1 MPGSSREVIRA
12 IPSCRGCGN
21 RDLVPI
27 MDLGSQTL
35 TGRFQ
40 KPGDPDLPAGPL
52 ELVLCNGAPGDEI
65 CGLLQLRHS
74 CDPGEMFGETYGYRS
89 SMNATMIEHLRRKT
103 KRLLAHTGAGRGDR
117 VLDIGSND
125 GTLLRSYEGAPVE
138 RFGIDPSSSR
148 FAAEYPADV
157 RLIIDFF
164 SADKLRAYSGTG
176 FKIITSLAMFYD
188 VETPVQFMSE
198 IRSLLAFDGVWEFEQ
213 SYMPD
218 MLDRLS
224 YDTICH
230 EHLTYYGMRQ
240 IVWMAERS
248 GLKVL
253 DVELNSING
262 GSFSILAARREA
274 PYTPNTT
281 KIDALLTREFAS
293 NLADPAPYRAFAQ
306 QTAEHRKQVQRLFN
320 EFKRR
325 DQSILGYGASTKG
338 NVMLQYWGLTRS
350 DMPAIAEKHPGK
362 LGLLTPGTK
371 IPIISEQEARSRRP
385 DAFLVLPWHFKPEIV
400 RRESE
405 FLSKGGS
412 LLFPLPELHSVD
424 EQSARQPASELAVTQ

>member
-1 MPGSSREVIRA
+1 MSVSSGEAIRTIA
-12 IPSCRGCGN
+12 SCRACGN
-21 RDLVPI
+21 RELVPV
-27 MDLGSQTL
+27 MDLGWQTL

-52 ELVLCNGAPGDEI
+52 ELVLCHGVPGEC

-89 SMNATMIEHLRRKT
+89 SMNATMIDHLRRKT
-103 KRLLAHTGAGRGDR
+103 KRLLAFTGASRGDR
-117 VLDIGSND
+117 VLDIGCND
-125 GTLLRSYEGAPVE
+125 GTLLRSYENTSVD

-148 FAAEYPADV
+148 FASEYPSDV
-157 RLIIDFF
+157 TLLIDFF
-164 SADKLRAYSGTG
+164 SADKLRSYAGTG

-188 VETPVQFMSE
+188 VETPLQFMSE
-198 IRSLLAFDGVWEFEQ
+198 IRALLALDGVWEFEQ

-240 IVWMAERS
+240 IVWMAERA

-281 KIDALLTREFAS
+281 KIDALLTRELAS
-293 NLADPAPYRAFAQ
+293 NLQDPSPFLAFAQ
-306 QTAEHRKQVQRLFN
+306 QAAEHREEVQSLFDA
-320 EFKRR
+320 FKRR
-325 DQSILGYGASTKG
+325 DQTILGYGASTKG
-338 NVMLQYWGLTRS
+338 NVMLQYWGLTPS
-350 DMPAIAEKHPGK
+350 ELPAIAEKHPGK
-362 LGLLTPGTK
+362 FGLLTPGTK
-371 IPIISEQEARSRRP
+371 IPIISESEARSEHP
-385 DAFLVLPWHFKPEIV
+385 DAFLVLPWHFKSEIV
-400 RRESE
+400 KRESE
-405 FLSKGGS
+405 YLNNGGL
-412 LLFPLPELHSVD
+412 LLFPLPELHSFYHT
-424 EQSARQPASELAVTQ
+424 SARRPISELAVTQ

>member
-1 MPGSSREVIRA
+1 MAESSRQVIQP
-12 IPSCRGCGN
+12 ITSCRGCGN
-21 RDLVPI
+21 RTLVPV

-40 KPGDPDLPAGPL
+40 RPGAPDLPEGPL
-52 ELVLCNGAPGDEI
+52 ELVLCHGVPGDES

-103 KRLLAHTGAGRGDR
+103 TRLLAITGGGRGDR

-125 GTLLRSYEGAPVE
+125 GTLLRCYEGTPVE
-138 RFGIDPSSSR
+138 RVGIDPSSGR
-148 FAAEYPADV
+148 FAAEYPSDAT
-157 RLIIDFF
+157 LIIDFF
-164 SADKLRAYSGTG
+164 GVDKLRAYSGTG

-188 VETPVQFMSE
+188 VETPLQFMTE
-198 IRSLLAFDGVWEFEQ
+198 IRSLLASDGVWEFEQ

-240 IVWMAERS
+240 IAWMAEKA
-248 GLKVL
+248 GLKIL
-253 DVELNSING
+253 DVELNAING

-274 PYTPNTT
+274 PYIPNTT
-281 KIDALLTREFAS
+281 KIDALLTRELAS
-293 NLADPAPYRAFAQ
+293 NLADPTPYRTFAR
-306 QTAEHRKQVQRLFN
+306 QTAEHREQVQRLFE
-320 EFKRR
+320 EFKDRG
-325 DQSILGYGASTKG
+325 QTILGYGASTKG
-338 NVMLQYWGLTRS
+338 NVMLQYWGLTSS

-362 LGLLTPGTK
+362 LGLLTPGSR
-371 IPIISEQEARSRRP
+371 IPIISESEARNRRP
-385 DAFLVLPWHFKPEIV
+385 EAFLVLPWHFKPEIV
-400 RRESE
+400 KRESE
-405 FLSKGGS
+405 FLDNGGA
-412 LLFPLPELHSVD
+412 LLFPLPELHSVYD
-424 EQSARQPASELAVTQ
+424 KTRQPVSELVVTR